1 MLLKFRF
8 IYVCNDTP
16 RARYAQA
23 GIELQ
28 RSNPS
33 IELKDSA
40 KKEVLL
46 LWTATE
52 NIIMGELSRHFVEKD
67 VEDLEDD
74 PSQNPDDDV
83 GGSPMLSRRASG
95 NFFGLNYQQTDVDG
109 LNEEDKL
116 TVCPPSCRLAAP
128 VYKDI
133 MSFSAK
139 VKALFCEEIDANV
152 VVESIVEKSVQR
164 YVCMYF
170 LVDE

>member
-1 MLLKFRF
+1 M
-8 IYVCNDTP
+8 C

-23 GIELQ
+23 GIDLQ
-28 RSNPS
+28 RDNSNV
-33 IELKDSA
+33 ELKDSA
-40 KKEVLL
+40 KKEVML

-74 PSQNPDDDV
+74 LTQNPDSE
-83 GGSPMLSRRASG
+83 GGLLRRRVSG
-95 NFFGLNYQQTDVDG
+95 NFFGLNYQQADVDG
-109 LNEEDKL
+109 LSAEDKL

-139 VKALFCEEIDANV
+139 VKALLCVEIGPDI

-164 YVCMYF
+164 YIFMFVI
-170 LVDE
+170 DS